1 MIDKYNSFF
10 IMSKQKTHVHR
21 ETLNRFNVGENKTI
35 NKINMTNKIYVE
47 LTMKTS
53 SNIISVAFSFANKN
67 VRNINRF

>member
-10 IMSKQKTHVHR
+10 IMSNKKTHVHR
-21 ETLNRFNVGENKTI
+21 ETLNRFNVGENKII
-35 NKINMTNKIYVE
+35 NKINMRNKRYVE

-67 VRNINRF
+67 VL